1 MWRADTGSAHWHEDR
16 RSNLL
21 TPALPPL
28 TPPPHAHKTTDMDGV
43 RVDTWVEPGAEV
55 SPHYDSL
62 LGKLMVWAP
71 TRALAVERIQKAID
85 ATRLRGAP
93 NNVEFLRALVR
104 DPRFVAGERME
115 GGGKGV

>member
-1 MWRADTGSAHWHEDR
+1 
-16 RSNLL
+16 
-21 TPALPPL
+21 
-28 TPPPHAHKTTDMDGV
+28 MDGV

-115 GGGKGV
+115 GEMERGRGRAGRKGREGEEGGRERKATRQHTTDSTPTRSTPT